1 MARKTLLEA
10 VREGLRE
17 EMARDPRVVVVGED
31 VGVLG
36 GVFRATEGLL
46 KEFGPERVIDSPL
59 AESAIVGVAI
69 GMSLNGLRPVAEVQF
84 ADFIHSALDQLIS
97 EAARMRYRSNG
108 GWHCP
113 LVVRVPY
120 GAGIHGGLY
129 HSQSVEALLC
139 HVPGLKVVAPS
150 SPYDAKGLLKSAI
163 RDEDPVIFLEHKKL
177 YRLVRG
183 EVPEEDYALPVG
195 KAEVRR
201 PGGDITVIAYG
212 MMLYLVLEAAQ
223 RLARDGTEAEVVDLR
238 TLSPLDEET
247 VLASARKTGKVLV
260 VHEDNRNLG
269 LGAEIAARIAD
280 RAFQY
285 LDAPVMRLAAPDVP
299 AMPYAPEMEDF
310 CLPNVDRIEK
320 AMRELAA
327 Y

>member
-1 MARKTLLEA
+1 MVRKTLLEA

-69 GMSLNGLRPVAEVQF
+69 GMSLNGLRPVAEIQF

-113 LVVRVPY
+113 IVVRVPY
-120 GAGIHGGLY
+120 GAGVHGGLY

-139 HVPGLKVVAPS
+139 HIPGLKVVAPS

-183 EVPEEDYALPVG
+183 EVPEDDYALPIG

-201 PGGDITVIAYG
+201 PGGDLTVIAYG
-212 MMLYLVLEAAQ
+212 MMLYLALEAAE
-223 RLARDGTEAEVVDLR
+223 RLARDGIEAEVVDLR
-238 TLSPLDEET
+238 TLAPLDEEA
-247 VLASARKTGKVLV
+247 VLASASKTGKVLV

-269 LGAEIAARIAD
+269 LGAEVAARIAD

-285 LDAPVMRLAAPDVP
+285 LDGPVARLAAPDVP
-299 AMPYAPEMEDF
+299 AMPYAPDMEDF
-310 CLPNVDRIEK
+310 CLPNVDRVEK